1 MFTEAAARHG
11 GGNINTMLIIGIVL
25 IVASGVGFYF
35 MRNAQKR
42 LHAMIGTE
50 TLTIPQ
56 LEEAR
61 KISDELGSRGG
72 FRKVAEVVGA
82 AHPRPEGLLT
92 AELSK
97 TECVWY
103 RYQVE
108 RQYEDVEYRDGHR
121 RTTKRT
127 ETVAEQTSFDGYALI
142 DEAGRTIGVDPNG
155 TNPDGVEQTVSR
167 FEQPQNNPGQ
177 VELFGIKL
185 PNFFGSNNSTIGFEY
200 KEWVIR
206 PGRRLYILGEVHD
219 KIGPLVIAKPQEGP
233 FIISNRT
240 EDELRASATKQH
252 NLFRIGVLAAFALA
266 VFVLSF
272 LMANRRRGVPA

>member
-1 MFTEAAARHG
+1 VNGVTGTLVLAARSG
-11 GGNINTMLIIGIVL
+11 QSNIDTMLIIGIVL
-25 IVASGVGFYF
+25 IVASVVGFFF

-50 TLTIPQ
+50 TSTIPE
-56 LEEAR
+56 LEDQR
-61 KISDELGSRGG
+61 RISDELGARGG

-92 AELSK
+92 AEISK
-97 TECVWY
+97 TQCVWY

-108 RQYEDVEYRDGHR
+108 RQYEDVEYNNGHR
-121 RTTKRT
+121 RTVKRT
-127 ETVAEQTSFDGYALI
+127 ETVAEQTSFEGYALI

-177 VELFGIKL
+177 VEMFGIKL
-185 PNFFGSNNSTIGFEY
+185 PNFFGNNGGTIGFEY

-219 KIGPLVIAKPQEGP
+219 KIGPLVIAKPQDGP

-240 EDELRASATKQH
+240 EDELRASATQQH
-252 NLFRIGVLAAFALA
+252 NLLRIGVLVAFALG
-266 VFVLSF
+266 VVLTV
-272 LMANRRRGVPA
+272 LGIVT